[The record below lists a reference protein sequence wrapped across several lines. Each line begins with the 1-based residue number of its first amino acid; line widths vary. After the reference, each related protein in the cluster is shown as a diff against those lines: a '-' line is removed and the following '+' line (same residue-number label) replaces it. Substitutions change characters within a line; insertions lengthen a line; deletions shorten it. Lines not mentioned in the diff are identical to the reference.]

1 MDKNIPENIACFPF
15 SNFAAYKNAETGV
28 ISF

>member
-1 MDKNIPENIACFPF
+1 MDATIPENAACFPF
-15 SNFAAYKNAETGV
+15 SNFAAYKNAETGA

>member
-1 MDKNIPENIACFPF
+1 MDNTIPDNVNCFPF
-15 SNFAAYKNAETGV
+15 SNFAAYKNAEIGA